1 MRKKKKQFKPNTV
14 ILNLKKDFPLDQDI
28 DIEFWEDPSRQVIFD
43 LFEIIGAT
51 TEDVAELTN
60 EEKSKMSKRYYEC
73 ASLILIDCD
82 IEGIDFSTAEST
94 EEAFEDERLPWG
106 IFHQAMVLYLDK
118 LMTEYDM
125 LKNVLRRASAPSDSG
140 ETNSSAE
147 TE

>member
-1 MRKKKKQFKPNTV
+1 MRKKKKQFKPNTT
-14 ILNLKKDFPLDQDI
+14 ILNLKKDFPLEQDI
-28 DIEFWEDPSRQVIFD
+28 ELEFWLDPSRQIIFD

-51 TEDVAELTN
+51 TEEVEESTD
-60 EEKSKMSKRYYEC
+60 EEKIRMSKRYYEC

-94 EEAFEDERLPWG
+94 EAAFEDERLPWG

-125 LKNVLRRASAPSDSG
+125 LKNVLRRANVPSDSG
-140 ETNSSAE
+140 ETNNNVE

>member
-14 ILNLKKDFPLDQDI
+14 VVNLKKDFPLEQDI
-28 DIEFWEDPSRQVIFD
+28 ELEFWEDPSRQVIFD

-51 TEDVAELTN
+51 TEDLAETSDAKK
-60 EEKSKMSKRYYEC
+60 EKMSKRYFEC
-73 ASLILIDCD
+73 ASLILVDCD

-94 EEAFEDERLPWG
+94 EAAFEDERLPWG

-125 LKNVLRRASAPSDSG
+125 LKNVLRRASVPSDSG
-140 ETNSSAE
+140 ETSNSAE